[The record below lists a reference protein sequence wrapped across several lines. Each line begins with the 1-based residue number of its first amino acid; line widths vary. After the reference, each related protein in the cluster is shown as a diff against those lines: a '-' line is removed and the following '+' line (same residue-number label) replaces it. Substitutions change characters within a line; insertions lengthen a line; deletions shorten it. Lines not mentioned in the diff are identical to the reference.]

1 MRKILSSLCIFLL
14 IVSGNSYSQK
24 QYFKAQ
30 AHCHSTNS
38 DGILTPQNV
47 LYQYGVRGYRIVF
60 ITDHGIMT
68 DGESL
73 SNPIMLCINSEEVT
87 FRNHVNAFGL
97 QHSIFDDTLEI
108 EEALELIHEQGAL
121 AMVNHPIPRYPH
133 DWSLSCLE
141 FIYMD
146 HISFMEIYNAGT
158 DLYAPDDHTL
168 WDCVLSG
175 GKKIYGMA
183 TDDSHNMTFF
193 DMGWIMIKLDPDDIT
208 KESVLNALKNGDFY
222 ASSGIEVTHYELVD
236 NQTINVSCSNC
247 TKIRFVGPN
256 HVTLKE
262 VEGKS
267 ASYTRN
273 GELYVRAELEDD
285 GLLALKNMAWM
296 QPEFF
301 DKPAGLVEN
310 ASPKDLVLY
319 PNPFQDKVNI
329 SYYSPDGSP
338 VDITMYDVGGRE
350 VLNFVEIAS
359 FKGNNTY
366 FINTAC
372 LADGV
377 YVCAVKNPQ
386 ISYNTKMI
394 IRK

>member
-1 MRKILSSLCIFLL
+1 MKNILLSFIISLFI
-14 IVSGNSYSQK
+14 IHGTASGQK

-47 LYQYGVRGYRIVF
+47 LYQYGINGYRIVF
-60 ITDHGIMT
+60 ITDHGVMT

-108 EEALELIHEQGAL
+108 EEALELIHEQDAL
-121 AMVNHPIPRYPH
+121 AMVNHPIPRYPN
-133 DWSLSCLE
+133 DWSLTCLE
-141 FIYMD
+141 FTYLD
-146 HISFMEIYNAGT
+146 YISFMEIYNAGT

-168 WDCVLSG
+168 WDCVLSN

-193 DMGWIMIKLDPDDIT
+193 NLGWIMIKLDPADIT

-236 NQTINVSCSNC
+236 NKTINVSCSNC
-247 TKIRFVGPN
+247 TRIRFVGPN

-301 DKPAGLVEN
+301 DKPAAVSEN
-310 ASPKDLVLY
+310 VSPSGIVIY
-319 PNPFQDKVNI
+319 PNPAQERVNI

-338 VDITMYDVGGRE
+338 VYLTITDIRERE
-350 VLNFVEIAS
+350 VFSSGAMS
-359 FKGNNTY
+359 PFKGNNTY
-366 FINTAC
+366 FINTGW

-377 YVCAVKNPQ
+377 YLCTVKNSQ
-386 ISYNTKMI
+386 NSYNTKMI